1 MTMITAM
8 FGWLIARCRQSASQ
22 VLLKWHAMMAFSFS
36 AIILSLIMLS
46 STQAIAADFKEIP
59 ALSSPVT
66 DVTNTLSSAEQQAL
80 AQKLSAFAQEKGSQ
94 IAVLIVPTTQPEDI
108 AQYSLRVA
116 EAWQIGR
123 DKQDDGVV
131 ILLAKNDRKMRIE
144 VGYGL
149 EGAIPD
155 AIAKR
160 IVSDV
165 MAPYFRQGD
174 FAGGL
179 NAAVDQLIAL
189 ISGEALPA
197 PAKKQAGASTFFDY
211 LPLLMFGAIFS
222 GMVLRGL
229 FGKFFGSALNG
240 GALGVLVWFL
250 GGALLTV
257 ILVVV
262 AAFIFTLAMG
272 GGRGAGYGYPGGV
285 GGYGGGGFGG
295 GDIFSGGGG
304 DFGGGGASGD
314 W

>member
-1 MTMITAM
+1 MTIANINWLAVRFAQATGQLIISCTIVVMLMFSITTA
-8 FGWLIARCRQSASQ
+8 SAAA
-22 VLLKWHAMMAFSFS
+22 L
-36 AIILSLIMLS
+36 
-46 STQAIAADFKEIP
+46 QAIP

-123 DKQDDGVV
+123 DKEDDGVI
-131 ILLAKNDRKMRIE
+131 ILLAKNDRKMRVE

-174 FAGGL
+174 FSGGL
-179 NAAVDQLIAL
+179 NAAVDQLMTL

-197 PAKKQAGASTFFDY
+197 PAKKQAGASSFFDY
-211 LPLLMFGAIFS
+211 LPILMFGAIFS

-240 GALGVLVWFL
+240 GALGLLVWFL

-262 AAFIFTLAMG
+262 ATFIFTLAMG

>member
-1 MTMITAM
+1 MTIAKVN
-8 FGWLIARCRQSASQ
+8 WL
-22 VLLKWHAMMAFSFS
+22 
-36 AIILSLIMLS
+36 AIRFA
-46 STQAIAADFKEIP
+46 QAISQLIVISTILVMLMFNVTTASAADLQAIP

-66 DVTNTLSSAEQQAL
+66 DITNTLTSAEQQAL

-123 DKQDDGVV
+123 DKQDDGVI

-179 NAAVDQLIAL
+179 NAAVDQLMAL

-197 PAKKQAGASTFFDY
+197 PAKKQAGASSFFDY

-240 GALGVLVWFL
+240 GALGLLVWFL

-257 ILVVV
+257 ILVVI

>member
-1 MTMITAM
+1 MTIAKVN
-8 FGWLIARCRQSASQ
+8 WL
-22 VLLKWHAMMAFSFS
+22 
-36 AIILSLIMLS
+36 AIRFA
-46 STQAIAADFKEIP
+46 QAISQLIVRSTILMMLMFNVTTASATDLQAIP

-66 DVTNTLSSAEQQAL
+66 DITNTLTSAEQQAL
-80 AQKLSAFAQEKGSQ
+80 AQKLSVFAQEKGSQ

-116 EAWQIGR
+116 EAWKIGR
-123 DKQDDGVV
+123 DKQDDGVI

-160 IVSDV
+160 IISDV

-179 NAAVDQLIAL
+179 NAAVDQLMAL

-197 PAKKQAGASTFFDY
+197 PAKKQAVGSSFFDY

-240 GALGVLVWFL
+240 GALGLLVWFL

-257 ILVVV
+257 ILVVIS
-262 AAFIFTLAMG
+262 AFIFTLAMG

>member
-1 MTMITAM
+1 MTIANIN
-8 FGWLIARCRQSASQ
+8 WLAVRFVQATSQ
-22 VLLKWHAMMAFSFS
+22 LIISS
-36 AIILSLIMLS
+36 AIVVMLMFS
-46 STQAIAADFKEIP
+46 VTTALAADLQAIP
-59 ALSSPVT
+59 VLSSPVI
-66 DVTNTLSSAEQQAL
+66 DITNTLSSAEQQAL

-94 IAVLIVPTTQPEDI
+94 IALLIVPTTQPEDI

-123 DKQDDGVV
+123 DKEDDGVI

-160 IVSDV
+160 IISDV
-165 MAPYFRQGD
+165 MAPYFRQGN
-174 FAGGL
+174 FPAGL
-179 NAAVDQLIAL
+179 NAAVDQLMAL

-197 PAKKQAGASTFFDY
+197 PAKKQAGASSFFDY
-211 LPLLMFGAIFS
+211 LPILMFGAIFS
-222 GMVLRGL
+222 GVVLRGL
-229 FGKFFGSALNG
+229 FGKFFGSAING
-240 GALGVLVWFL
+240 GALGLLVWFL

-257 ILVVV
+257 VLVVM
-262 AAFIFTLAMG
+262 AAFVFTLAMG
-272 GGRGAGYGYPGGV
+272 GGRGGGYGYPGGV

>member
-1 MTMITAM
+1 MSMTIANINWLAVRFAQATGQLIISSTIVVMLMFSSITA
-8 FGWLIARCRQSASQ
+8 S
-22 VLLKWHAMMAFSFS
+22 
-36 AIILSLIMLS
+36 
-46 STQAIAADFKEIP
+46 AADLQAIP

-66 DVTNTLSSAEQQAL
+66 DVTNTLSLAEQQAL
-80 AQKLSAFAQEKGSQ
+80 AQKLNTFAQEKGSQ

-123 DKQDDGVV
+123 DKEDDGVI

-189 ISGEALPA
+189 ISGEALSA
-197 PAKKQAGASTFFDY
+197 PAKKQAGASSFFDY
-211 LPLLMFGAIFS
+211 LPILMFGAIFS
-222 GMVLRGL
+222 GVVLRVI

-240 GALGVLVWFL
+240 GALGLLVWVL

-295 GDIFSGGGG
+295 GDVFSGGGG

>member
-1 MTMITAM
+1 MIIAKLN
-8 FGWLIARCRQSASQ
+8 WLADCWTQVASQ
-22 VLLKWHAMMAFSFS
+22 LVIRSLTMVMLMFSITMA
-36 AIILSLIMLS
+36 
-46 STQAIAADFKEIP
+46 TAADLQSIP

-66 DVTNTLSSAEQQAL
+66 DLTNTLSTTEQQAL
-80 AQKLSAFAQEKGSQ
+80 AQKLSVFSQEKGSQ
-94 IAVLIVPTTQPEDI
+94 IVVLIVPTTQPEDI

-123 DKQDDGVV
+123 DKEDDGVI

-165 MAPYFRQGD
+165 MAPKFRQGD
-174 FAGGL
+174 FSGGL
-179 NAAVDQLIAL
+179 NAAVDQLMAL
-189 ISGEALPA
+189 VSGEALPA
-197 PAKKQAGASTFFDY
+197 PIKKQSGASSFFDY
-211 LPLLMFGAIFS
+211 LPILMFGAIFS
-222 GMVLRGL
+222 GVVLRAI

-240 GALGVLVWFL
+240 GALGLLVWVL

-262 AAFIFTLAMG
+262 AAFIFTFAMG
-272 GGRGAGYGYPGGV
+272 GGRGAGYGYPGGY
-285 GGYGGGGFGG
+285 GGYGGGGLGG
-295 GDIFSGGGG
+295 RDIFSGGGG

>member
-1 MTMITAM
+1 MTIANINWLAVRFAQATGQLIISCTIVVMLMFSITTA
-8 FGWLIARCRQSASQ
+8 SAAA
-22 VLLKWHAMMAFSFS
+22 L
-36 AIILSLIMLS
+36 
-46 STQAIAADFKEIP
+46 QAIP

-123 DKQDDGVV
+123 DKEDDGVI

-155 AIAKR
+155 AIARR

-179 NAAVDQLIAL
+179 NAAVAQLMAL

-197 PAKKQAGASTFFDY
+197 PAKKQAGASSFLITYPYSCLGRFFPAWCYGDC
-211 LPLLMFGAIFS
+211 
-222 GMVLRGL
+222 
-229 FGKFFGSALNG
+229 
-240 GALGVLVWFL
+240 LVNSSV
-250 GGALLTV
+250 ARLTV
-257 ILVVV
+257 EHWVCW
-262 AAFIFTLAMG
+262 F
-272 GGRGAGYGYPGGV
+272 
-285 GGYGGGGFGG
+285 GFW
-295 GDIFSGGGG
+295 
-304 DFGGGGASGD
+304 AVRC
-314 W
+314 

>member
-1 MTMITAM
+1 MTIANIN
-8 FGWLIARCRQSASQ
+8 WLAVRFAQATGQ
-22 VLLKWHAMMAFSFS
+22 L
-36 AIILSLIMLS
+36 IIS
-46 STQAIAADFKEIP
+46 STILVMLMFSITKASAADLQAIP

-80 AQKLSAFAQEKGSQ
+80 GQKLSAFSQEKGSQ
-94 IAVLIVPTTQPEDI
+94 IVVLIVPTTQPEDI

-123 DKQDDGVV
+123 DKEDDGVI

-174 FAGGL
+174 FSGGL
-179 NAAVDQLIAL
+179 NAAVDQLMAL

-197 PAKKQAGASTFFDY
+197 PAKKQAGASSFFDY
-211 LPLLMFGAIFS
+211 LPILMFGAIFS
-222 GMVLRGL
+222 GVVLRAI

-240 GALGVLVWFL
+240 GVLGLLVWVL

-257 ILVVV
+257 ILVVI

-272 GGRGAGYGYPGGV
+272 GGRGAGYGYHGGV
-285 GGYGGGGFGG
+285 GGYGGGGLG

>member
-1 MTMITAM
+1 MTFAKSMLQAVHAKWAAVLHMLGSVTVGLVLCIT
-8 FGWLIARCRQSASQ
+8 SAWA
-22 VLLKWHAMMAFSFS
+22 V
-36 AIILSLIMLS
+36 
-46 STQAIAADFKEIP
+46 STDGLQAIP
-59 ALSSPVT
+59 TLSTSVT
-66 DVTNTLSSAEQQAL
+66 DVTNTLSAPEQQAL
-80 AQKLSAFAQEKGSQ
+80 AQKLASFAQQKGSQ

-116 EAWQIGR
+116 EAWKIGR
-123 DKQDDGVV
+123 EKEDDGVLIV
-131 ILLAKNDRKMRIE
+131 VAKNDRKMRVE

-179 NAAVDQLIAL
+179 NAATDQVMAL

-197 PAKKQAGASTFFDY
+197 PKQKTTAKTSFFDL
-211 LPLLMFGAIFS
+211 LPILMFVAIFS
-222 GMVLRGL
+222 GMILRGI
-229 FGKFFGSALNG
+229 FGKFFGSALNS
-240 GALGVLVWFL
+240 GALALLVWIL
-250 GGALLTV
+250 GGAILTV
-257 ILVVV
+257 VLVAL
-262 AAFIFTLAMG
+262 AAFVFTLAMG
-272 GGRGAGYGYPGGV
+272 GSRGGGFGGLP

-295 GDIFSGGGG
+295 RDIFSGGGG
-304 DFGGGGASGD
+304 GFGGGGASGD

>member
-1 MTMITAM
+1 MAMTIAKLNWLAVCLNQVASQFIIRSLILAVLMFNVSTAM
-8 FGWLIARCRQSASQ
+8 AADL
-22 VLLKWHAMMAFSFS
+22 
-36 AIILSLIMLS
+36 
-46 STQAIAADFKEIP
+46 QAIP
-59 ALSSPVT
+59 PLSSPVT
-66 DVTNTLSSAEQQAL
+66 DITNTLSATEQQAL
-80 AQKLSAFAQEKGSQ
+80 AQKLSAFSQEKGSQ

-116 EAWQIGR
+116 ETWKIGR
-123 DKQDDGVV
+123 DKEDDGVI

-179 NAAVDQLIAL
+179 NAAAEQLMAL

-197 PAKKQAGASTFFDY
+197 PAKKQAGASSFFDY
-211 LPLLMFGAIFS
+211 LPILMFGAIFS
-222 GMVLRGL
+222 GVVMRAL

-240 GALGVLVWFL
+240 GALGLLVWFL

-257 ILVVV
+257 LLVVI
-262 AAFIFTLAMG
+262 AAFIFTLAME
-272 GGRGAGYGYPGGV
+272 GGRGASYGYPGGY
-285 GGYGGGGFGG
+285 GGYGGGGLGG

>member
-1 MTMITAM
+1 MTIANIN
-8 FGWLIARCRQSASQ
+8 WLAVRFAQATGQ
-22 VLLKWHAMMAFSFS
+22 
-36 AIILSLIMLS
+36 LIVS
-46 STQAIAADFKEIP
+46 STIVVMLMFSITTASAAALQAIP

-123 DKQDDGVV
+123 DKEDDGVI

-155 AIAKR
+155 AIARR

-179 NAAVDQLIAL
+179 NAAVAQLMAL

-197 PAKKQAGASTFFDY
+197 PAKKQAGASSFFDY
-211 LPLLMFGAIFS
+211 LPILMFGAIFS

>member
-1 MTMITAM
+1 MTMMIAKLNWLANCCTQVASRLVSRGLAVAM
-8 FGWLIARCRQSASQ
+8 L
-22 VLLKWHAMMAFSFS
+22 
-36 AIILSLIMLS
+36 MLS
-46 STQAIAADFKEIP
+46 VTMASAADLQSIP

-66 DVTNTLSSAEQQAL
+66 DLTNTLSTAEQQAL
-80 AQKLSAFAQEKGSQ
+80 AQKLSAFSQEKGSQ

-116 EAWQIGR
+116 EAWKIGR
-123 DKQDDGVV
+123 DKEDDGVI

-174 FAGGL
+174 FSGGL
-179 NAAVDQLIAL
+179 NAAVDQLMAL
-189 ISGEALPA
+189 IAGEALPA
-197 PAKKQAGASTFFDY
+197 PAKKPSGASSFFDY
-211 LPLLMFGAIFS
+211 LPILMFAAIFS
-222 GMVLRGL
+222 GMVLRAI

-240 GALGVLVWFL
+240 GALGLLVWVL
-250 GGALLTV
+250 GGALLTI
-257 ILVVV
+257 ILVAI

-272 GGRGAGYGYPGGV
+272 GGRGAGYGYPGGY
-285 GGYGGGGFGG
+285 GGYGGGGMGG

>member
-1 MTMITAM
+1 MTIAKLNWLAVCLNQVASQLIIRSLILAVLMFNVSTAM
-8 FGWLIARCRQSASQ
+8 AADL
-22 VLLKWHAMMAFSFS
+22 
-36 AIILSLIMLS
+36 
-46 STQAIAADFKEIP
+46 QAIP
-59 ALSSPVT
+59 PLSSPVT
-66 DVTNTLSSAEQQAL
+66 DITNTLSATEQQAL
-80 AQKLSAFAQEKGSQ
+80 AQKLSAFSQEKGSQ

-116 EAWQIGR
+116 ETWKIGR
-123 DKQDDGVV
+123 DKEDDGVI

-179 NAAVDQLIAL
+179 NAAAEQLMAL

-197 PAKKQAGASTFFDY
+197 PAKKQAGASSFFDY
-211 LPLLMFGAIFS
+211 LPILMFGAIFS
-222 GMVLRGL
+222 GVVMRAL

-240 GALGVLVWFL
+240 GALGLLVWFL

-257 ILVVV
+257 LLVVI

-272 GGRGAGYGYPGGV
+272 GGRGASYGYPGGY
-285 GGYGGGGFGG
+285 GGYGGGGLGG